1 MGMTKVA
8 RNKGFQWVVS
18 AGICLVPLVAWGS
31 CVKPPVDGADGGV
44 NEGSVLGLS
53 LGKTRLEEVDQP
65 GCISILRNKALP
77 TTLTG
82 KIQQSDRAET
92 PGIWFV
98 TLNLEK
104 KMEAAFFNSILIHL
118 GTETEEFDKDLVAA
132 IRSRFDSKYK
142 KLNLI
147 KRSVPAGYDYKDV
160 DHTLERW
167 EFPDKTGMAYLA
179 IERGVVAST
188 PGCILV
194 ALTSARILASA
205 GVDVSGMSE
214 RELRTGACKK
224 GQVSTHR
231 FEVYYRDTKGFESA
245 IKYSQQY
252 LKDQK
257 QEAATKALE
266 SKRRAAE
273 KY

>member
-8 RNKGFQWVVS
+8 RNKGFQWVVA
-18 AGICLVPLVAWGS
+18 AGMCLVPLVAWGS
-31 CVKPPVDGADGGV
+31 CVKPPADGADGRANDGT
-44 NEGSVLGLS
+44 VLGLS
-53 LGKTRLEEVDQP
+53 LGKTRLEDLDQP
-65 GCISILRNKALP
+65 GCISILHSRRLP

-82 KIQQSDRAET
+82 KIQQEGFSDT
-92 PGIWFV
+92 PGISFV
-98 TLNLEK
+98 KLNLEK
-104 KMEAAFFNSILIHL
+104 KIEAVFFNSILIHL
-118 GTETEEFDKDLVAA
+118 ETETEGFDKDLVAA

-142 KLNLI
+142 KLNST
-147 KRSVPAGYDYKDV
+147 KKSVPAGESFEDIDY
-160 DHTLERW
+160 TLERW
-167 EFPDKTGMAYLA
+167 ELPDKTGIAYLA

-188 PGCILV
+188 PGCILTQR
-194 ALTSARILASA
+194 AIARVLGSA
-205 GVDVSGMSE
+205 GVDVSGIE
-214 RELRTGACKK
+214 GELRAGICKK
-224 GQVSTHR
+224 GQVFTHR

-266 SKRRAAE
+266 SKRKAAE